1 VVVYIARVRAS
12 AGLHVTRTTARVT
25 EINKDNRPV
34 QIITLATGIKE
45 TVETTLPTV
54 EPSR

>member
-12 AGLHVTRTTARVT
+12 AGLHVTRTTTRVT